1 MVCTQV
7 DANLALVGFDAQ
19 KDFDAIVSADLFERL
34 KPAPDIFLAAAR
46 EVGFIDLPCTA
57 SSASLCMNAEA
68 CARQLSGCC
77 KGGGSLTPCTVSSE
91 APCFQAPQRPCY
103 VKQHRI
109 V

>member
-46 EVGFIDLPCTA
+46 EV
-57 SSASLCMNAEA
+57 S
-68 CARQLSGCC
+68 
-77 KGGGSLTPCTVSSE
+77 
-91 APCFQAPQRPCY
+91 Y
-103 VKQHRI
+103 
-109 V
+109 